1 MEFIWKQP
9 NEDLSACFSCRK
21 TVFCEEQGFSADGE
35 FDKIDAQAVHV
46 LCLHDGVPCGT
57 ARLFWDNKPTI
68 HAGRICLLKEMRG
81 DGNGLKLL
89 DELAKKAKE
98 LGASRMILGAQ
109 CRAMGF
115 YEKAGYRPFG
125 EVFDDEGCPHQM
137 MEKLL

>member
-1 MEFIWKQP
+1 MEFIWKQS

-35 FDKIDAQAVHV
+35 FDKIDAQAIHV

-57 ARLFWDNKPTI
+57 ARLFGDNKPTI
-68 HAGRICLLKEMRG
+68 HAGRICLLKEVRG
-81 DGNGLKLL
+81 GGNGLKLL
-89 DELAKKAKE
+89 DELSKKAKE
-98 LGASRMILGAQ
+98 LGASRIILGAQ